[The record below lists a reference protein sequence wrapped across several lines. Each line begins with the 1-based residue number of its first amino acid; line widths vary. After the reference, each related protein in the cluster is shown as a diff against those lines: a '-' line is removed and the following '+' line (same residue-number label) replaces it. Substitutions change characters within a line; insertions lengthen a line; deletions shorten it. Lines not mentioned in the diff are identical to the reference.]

1 MMRFARLTAIWYA
14 AGNILPGIAM
24 LLAGAL
30 S

>member
-24 LLAGAL
+24 LVAGVFA
-30 S
+30 